1 MFVKLEAKHFSMM
14 AEYMAVNDEAVVYLK
29 KPFEQFVEGDS
40 QGVFYGK
47 FSGGVAGNP
56 NRLAGIFYFSNN
68 RVLALHCVE
77 EKILAGLDLL
87 KAIKHHKPKFV
98 KGTSDMIQGVYRLI
112 CRAVAETF
120 ESQMTLMIYEGVCI
134 DNLIP
139 QDFRW
144 VTGND
149 PGVDK
154 LLSDLHF
161 FIDVETHFGRQTKAI
176 NDIIKTFKR
185 MILDENYLLMVKEG
199 EIVGQ
204 GLIEDETHT
213 SGVLAGIYV
222 SDKYR
227 RHHIGE
233 SISRKLTE
241 TLLGR
246 GKKPYLFVKNN
257 NNSARLLYE
266 KIGYKVVKQY
276 AVLTITY

>member
-14 AEYMAVNDEAVVYLK
+14 AEYLAVNDEAVIYLK

-40 QGVFYGK
+40 QGVFYGN
-47 FSGGVAGNP
+47 FSGGIAGNP
-56 NRLAGIFYFSNN
+56 SCLTGIFYFSNK

-77 EKILAGLDLL
+77 QKILAGLDLL
-87 KAIKHHKPKFV
+87 KAIKYYKPKFV
-98 KGTSDMIQGVYRLI
+98 KGTSDMVQGVYRLI

-120 ESQMTLMIYEGVCI
+120 ESQMTLMVYDDVCI

-139 QDFRW
+139 EGFSW
-144 VTGND
+144 VTGSD
-149 PGVDK
+149 PSVDQ

-161 FIDVETHFGRQTKAI
+161 FIDVETHFGRQVKAI
-176 NDIIKTFKR
+176 NDIIKTFKC
-185 MILDENYLLMVKEG
+185 MILDENYLLVVKDG

-204 GLIEDETHT
+204 GLIEDETSS

-222 SDKYR
+222 SNKYR
-227 RHHIGE
+227 RLRIGE

-241 TLLGR
+241 TLLVR

-276 AVLTITY
+276 AVLTVTY